1 MNEDKNIEYYVLS
14 MLDILGQKEKL
25 IKLNKL
31 KLSDEQTNIKSLFEE
46 TYGSIKKFRT
56 HMTEAMGWLNE
67 ITTNNP
73 NNTFG
78 SNDIK
83 VNSFSDLVTS
93 YVSLRDDNDTLQFQ
107 GIYFLLMGNGL
118 VFLQML
124 SENKPLRGGIDVGLG
139 IKHNGDEIYGSAL
152 SNAYYLE
159 STVAKSI
166 RVVIG
171 KTLYE
176 YIDDVASDEITSN
189 KATYYNIYWAKECLK
204 LIKKDS
210 DGDGEYILDYLS
222 EKIQEME
229 RFEGHYL
236 NAKNFI
242 ESKMKEFT
250 LSHQEKEYKKY
261 ESAFKYFNSIKRKE
275 ETK

>member
-1 MNEDKNIEYYVLS
+1 MNKDENIEYYVLS

-25 IKLNKL
+25 VKLNKL
-31 KLSDEQTNIKSLFEE
+31 KLSDENTNIQSLFDE

-56 HMTEAMGWLNE
+56 HMINAIGWLNE
-67 ITTNNP
+67 ITKNNKKS
-73 NNTFG
+73 TFQ

-93 YVSLRDDNDTLQFQ
+93 YVSLRDGNDILQFQ

-124 SENKPLRGGIDVGLG
+124 SEKKPLRGGIDVGLG
-139 IKHNGDEIYGSAL
+139 INNGDEIYGSAL
-152 SNAYYLE
+152 SNAYHLE

-189 KATYYNIYWAKECLK
+189 KPIDYNIYWAKECLK
-204 LIKKDS
+204 LIKKDN
-210 DGDGEYILDYLS
+210 DGEYILDYLS

-229 RFEGHYL
+229 HFEMHYF

-242 ESKMKEFT
+242 KSKMKEFT

-261 ESAFKYFNSIKRKE
+261 ESAFKYFNLIERKE
-275 ETK
+275 EKK